1 MKRPKLPRDP
11 MARAFAIG
19 EQSTAEPAESFED
32 LAQEFFGETGVIAPG
47 IEIPAALGEPW
58 TEDER
63 WQSWRAWLE
72 RRKMGGKAPD
82 RKAIGRK
89 GGLKGGKA
97 RAAALS
103 PQERS
108 AIAKKAAAARW
119 AEKRG

>member
-32 LAQEFFGETGVIAPG
+32 LAREFFAETSVIAPG

-63 WQSWRAWLE
+63 WQRWREWVE
-72 RRKMGGKAPD
+72 RRKMGAGSGPN
-82 RKAIGRK
+82 RKAAGRK

-103 PQERS
+103 PEKRRE
-108 AIAKKAAAARW
+108 IAKKAAAARW
-119 AEKRG
+119 ANRE